1 MPHCSNKLSENKPH
15 IHQGMG
21 EILAHYPG
29 ARRTLF
35 RKHHL
40 GGCSSCSFDLEET
53 LEQLCR
59 RSGGLDATVVLA
71 EIEESHLED
80 EKLLIDP
87 LQLREVLYDTMRAT
101 IRLLDLRTRE
111 EFEAVNIPT
120 SQLLTQE
127 LMQHAMASWPKEE
140 LLILIDHQGE
150 RGIDAAAYFA
160 GHGFL
165 SVKAVRGGID
175 AYAEQADR
183 TLPRYTVESC
193 SSADE
198 VKS

>member
-1 MPHCSNKLSENKPH
+1 MPTSSESPTPPS
-15 IHQGMG
+15 IHSPMG
-21 EILAHYPG
+21 ELLSLYPG

-35 RKHHL
+35 RLHHL
-40 GGCSSCSFDLEET
+40 GGCNSCGFSLEET
-53 LEQLCR
+53 LEELSA
-59 RSGGLDATVVLA
+59 RSEGLDAAVVLK
-71 EIEESHLED
+71 EIEEGHLED

-87 LQLREVLYDTMRAT
+87 LELREHLYDTLSNVV
-101 IRLLDLRTRE
+101 RLLDLRTRE

-127 LMQHAMASWPKEE
+127 LMQSAMATWPKDE
-140 LLILIDHQGE
+140 LLVLIDHQGE

-165 SVKAVRGGID
+165 AVKALRGGID

-183 TLPRYTVESC
+183 TLPRYTVEKEAS
-193 SSADE
+193 
-198 VKS
+198 